1 MTDSPEHPVKRGRF
15 EDDATDLADTVASHY
30 NKINAG
36 SIEERVKSRIFYL
49 RNFNNWTKS
58 ILINDALYLMKR
70 QGLLARNMN
79 VLDLASGK
87 GGDQLKWKKADVKH
101 VVFADIAEVSLNF
114 LDIRLLL

>member
-1 MTDSPEHPVKRGRF
+1 MTHSPKYSEKRKHL
-15 EDDATDLADTVASHY
+15 ENDANDLSQTVASHY
-30 NKINAG
+30 NKIEAG

-49 RNFNNWTKS
+49 RNFNNWIKS

-70 QGLLARNMN
+70 QGFVARDMK

-101 VVFADIAEVSLNF
+101 VVFADIAEVGC
-114 LDIRLLL
+114 